1 MAGKRDFY
9 EVIGVDRNA
18 SPDQIK
24 SAFRKL
30 VLKWHPDK
38 WVNASEEEKKSGRQ
52 VQGGFGS
59 LFSIE

>member
-9 EVIGVDRNA
+9 EVLGVDRNA

-30 VLKWHPDK
+30 VLT
-38 WVNASEEEKKSGRQ
+38 
-52 VQGGFGS
+52 
-59 LFSIE
+59 